1 MFLRGGFASG
11 FSMAADGE
19 GFARPPP
26 ISPKLD
32 VDATGAHDA
41 AAFWQNA
48 SAALGKAADHTE
60 IYKFLA
66 AARGRT

>member
-1 MFLRGGFASG
+1 MEERIAAQDKCNASVWK
-11 FSMAADGE
+11 
-19 GFARPPP
+19 PN
-26 ISPKLD
+26 
-32 VDATGAHDA
+32 DA

-60 IYKFLA
+60 ICKFLA